1 MKLYIGSREE
11 LLKRED
17 AEYFNERV
25 SVGYPTYE
33 SRYIRCFWPRLD
45 FDGELRIYMV
55 SILWKM
61 WDGYNLCDVISGYD
75 ITDIYNSK
83 ENPLEGFEIYS
94 KLVLDG
100 HCSQMLLNS
109 DDILLEITK
118 EFEDIHYSPEFNFF
132 VYMLQDKN
140 NTLNDISH
148 SFING
153 VKIYI
158 DQEGKIQM
166 AVPESF
172 ELVVSDYEE
181 GDE

>member
-25 SVGYPTYE
+25 SLGYPTYE

-61 WDGYNLCDVISGYD
+61 GDGYNLCDVISGYD

-140 NTLNDISH
+140 NTLNDILH

-172 ELVVSDYEE
+172 ELAVSDYEE

>member
-33 SRYIRCFWPRLD
+33 ARYVRCFWPRLD

-61 WDGYNLCDVISGYD
+61 GDGYNLCDVISGYD

-140 NTLNDISH
+140 NTLNDILH